1 MPAAGCTARAY
12 AYSTVPAAA
21 PGYRVGMA
29 DNEVAG
35 TSWVVE
41 ELGGAATLEP
51 RPQLSFGDDGRVSGS
66 TGVNRLMG
74 RYEVTDGLLTV
85 ADAATTRM
93 AGPPAAMEQEQR
105 LLALLDAPQAF
116 VVSGDR
122 LEVGDGET
130 LAVLLG
136 SHTSTDTPTDTPTDA
151 PTD

>member
-1 MPAAGCTARAY
+1 
-12 AYSTVPAAA
+12 
-21 PGYRVGMA
+21 MA
-29 DNEVAG
+29 DTEVAG

-41 ELGGAATLEP
+41 QLGGVATAP
-51 RPQLSFGDDGRVSGS
+51 PKPQLSFGDDGRVSGS

-74 RYEVTDGLLTV
+74 RWEVTDGLLTV

-122 LEVGDGET
+122 LEVGDGES
-130 LAVLLG
+130 LAVLVRVD
-136 SHTSTDTPTDTPTDA
+136 TSTDTPTDAA

>member
-1 MPAAGCTARAY
+1 
-12 AYSTVPAAA
+12 
-21 PGYRVGMA
+21 MA

-41 ELGGAATLEP
+41 ELGGAATVRP
-51 RPQLSFGDDGRVSGS
+51 KPQLSFGDDGRVSGS

-74 RYEVTDGLLTV
+74 RYEVTGGLLTV

-105 LLALLDAPQAF
+105 LLALLETPQAF

-130 LAVLLG
+130 LAVLVRPE
-136 SHTSTDTPTDTPTDA
+136 TPADA
-151 PTD
+151 PTHAPTD

>member
-1 MPAAGCTARAY
+1 
-12 AYSTVPAAA
+12 
-21 PGYRVGMA
+21 MA

-41 ELGGAATLEP
+41 ELGGAATVP
-51 RPQLSFGDDGRVSGS
+51 PKPQLSFGDDGRVSGS

-74 RYEVTDGLLTV
+74 RYEVTDGLLRV
-85 ADAATTRM
+85 ADAATTRV
-93 AGPPAAMEQEQR
+93 AGPPDAMEQEQR

-130 LAVLLG
+130 LAVLVRA
-136 SHTSTDTPTDTPTDA
+136 DTPTDTPTDA
-151 PTD
+151 APSD